1 MSRGRA
7 HRLLVLLVVFVV
19 VAGASAATPS
29 GSVARISVGTW
40 KIVPSPAVAGG
51 ELIAVAALNTS
62 DAWAVGTR
70 AVSGVF
76 SPLAEHWNGST
87 WTVIP
92 LPVPS
97 SSNFNELF
105 GVTMISSSN
114 VWAVGVSNNW
124 SSLIEHWNGTAWKV
138 VPSPTTGPQTPL
150 YGVFGFAASNVW
162 AAGQKGVHGTLL
174 HYNGSS
180 WSVFPHPEP
189 VGSTYTTFSKVA
201 GVSPTDVWAV
211 GESQTSSQQTLVEHF
226 NGTSWK
232 IVPSAVQ
239 GAYNYVRGL
248 AVRTTGDAWLVGD
261 WEGPGPSY
269 PENPLIQHWNGTAWT
284 AVKSPVGEP
293 WGVAALSSAD
303 AWLVGNQPSAS
314 ANYVAL
320 IEHWNGTSWSVV
332 QPPSLGAGDS
342 ELNGLAGLASGLLW
356 AVGNYSP
363 SGTDRPLIL
372 MNPAG

>member
-1 MSRGRA
+1 
-7 HRLLVLLVVFVV
+7 
-19 VAGASAATPS
+19 
-29 GSVARISVGTW
+29 
-40 KIVPSPAVAGG
+40 VAGG
-51 ELIAVAALNTS
+51 ELIAVAALNAN

-70 AVSGVF
+70 AANGVF

-92 LPVPS
+92 MPAPP

-105 GVTMISSSN
+105 ALTIVSSSD

-150 YGVFGFAASNVW
+150 YGVFAFAANNIW
-162 AAGQKGVHGTLL
+162 AAGQQGTHGTLL
-174 HYNGSS
+174 HFNGAS

-189 VGSTYTTFSKVA
+189 LGSSYTTFSKVA
-201 GVSPTDVWAV
+201 GLSATDVWAV

-261 WEGPGPSY
+261 WQAPAPTYAEH
-269 PENPLIQHWNGTAWT
+269 PLIQHWNGTTWT
-284 AVKSPVGEP
+284 AVNSPVGEP
-293 WGVAALSSAD
+293 WAVAALSSAD
-303 AWLVGNQPSAS
+303 AWLVGNQPSGS
-314 ANYVAL
+314 YNYAAL
-320 IEHWNGTSWSVV
+320 IEHWNGSSWGVV
-332 QPPSLGAGDS
+332 QPPSIGAGDN
-342 ELNGLAGLASGLLW
+342 ELNGLAALASGLLW